1 MEPALSR
8 PWPSFAHPQRPK
20 TFPGSFDQALEARAI
35 CDSRLPFARPQ
46 RPKTL
51 RGSFEEACRRHPSA
65 TIGVRSCRLPA
76 LKGLKPSAAASTGS
90 FDQALRP
97 QPSATIGV
105 RGCRLPALKGLK
117 RSAAA
122 STKDQALRPQPSATI
137 GGCRLPALKGLKRS
151 AGPSTRHAGQS
162 HLLLFARPQNLKRSA
177 AASTSSGHSHLL
189 LSGFEAAVCDQALR
203 PQPSATIGV
212 RGCRLPALKGLKRSA
227 AASTRHSGHSHL
239 LLSGFEA
246 TVCPPS
252 KAQNAPRQLRPGT
265 QATAICYYRR
275 SRLPFAHPQ
284 RPKTFRGSFDQA
296 LEATAICYYRRSRLP
311 FAGPQRPKALRGTFD
326 QALSYFGHN
335 HLFFGVCKDQAPATA
350 IYF

>member
-1 MEPALSR
+1 MQATSICYYRRSKLP
-8 PWPSFAHPQRPK
+8 FARPQRPK
-20 TFPGSFDQALEARAI
+20 TLRGSFDRQLRPGTQATAI
-35 CDSRLPFARPQ
+35 CYYRRSRLPFARPQ

-51 RGSFEEACRRHPSA
+51 RGSFDQGPGTQATAICYYRRLPFARPQRPKTLRGTFDQARWPEPSA
-65 TIGVRSCRLPA
+65 TICP
-76 LKGLKPSAAASTGS
+76 PSKSKTLRGS
-90 FDQALRP
+90 F
-97 QPSATIGV
+97 
-105 RGCRLPALKGLK
+105 
-117 RSAAA
+117 
-122 STKDQALRPQPSATI
+122 
-137 GGCRLPALKGLKRS
+137 
-151 AGPSTRHAGQS
+151 
-162 HLLLFARPQNLKRSA
+162 
-177 AASTSSGHSHLL
+177 
-189 LSGFEAAVCDQALR
+189 DQALR